1 MITSRQELTRDMIF
15 YSVCVSDFEKLDF
28 KNDALAGVRANYFN
42 SNHRPQADD
51 TDILLDDVSYKL
63 SYKMSK
69 NQPLSWKVTKNL
81 RPYQSVKRETGGI
94 YCVRY
99 YTENATVYK
108 KQFFDSSHLWI
119 RTEYFDKSIE
129 GERLC
134 TVSPKKIDDVIVIE
148 KITFSNN
155 RKVGSETLFPSDKNS
170 DGNSAALVY
179 SNNGMI
185 WYDSSFVPKYSV
197 KEESKENT
205 VSEPKPSRFELE
217 ADKFLPDYSP
227 ENPIDLSSLEYL
239 EDTFKEPQPQI
250 TAYDRI
256 EKILEEAHKTNK
268 NLFGQVIEHSGVE
281 VADEESDVLAQADES
296 VEEKVTENHDD
307 EVIEQAEKFEKSD
320 ETESKDDNNLQN
332 TVVEE
337 GDVTIAEE
345 ERKSDAVVST
355 TSGNYEYFGAVDENG
370 LRTGRG
376 RTVSPS
382 GITAYDGEYA
392 QGKRDGFGVFY
403 YKNGDINYVGDWKEN
418 QRSGAGVGYR
428 TSDGTMHIGKWENN
442 SPTNYGARFNKDG
455 TFIDVADYANGVK
468 NGKCISLDEN
478 GNFYISIWEN
488 GKKISEHIIEW

>member
-108 KQFFDSSHLWI
+108 KQFFDSLHLWI

-268 NLFGQVIEHSGVE
+268 NLFGQIIENTCVE
-281 VADEESDVLAQADES
+281 IADEETELLDDS
-296 VEEKVTENHDD
+296 EELTKENM
-307 EVIEQAEKFEKSD
+307 A
-320 ETESKDDNNLQN
+320 ESKAEISEKTQQASD
-332 TVVEE
+332 TEE
-337 GDVTIAEE
+337 HTEESETTQEVREDIVKAEE
-345 ERKSDAVVST
+345 EKKSDAVVST
-355 TSGNYEYFGAVDENG
+355 TSGNYKYFGAVDENG

-403 YKNGDINYVGDWKEN
+403 YKNGDINYVGEWAQN
-418 QRSGAGVGYR
+418 RRSGAGVGYR
-428 TSDGTMHIGKWENN
+428 TSDGTMHIGKWDSNT
-442 SPTNYGARFNKDG
+442 PCGYGARFNKDG
-455 TFIDVADYANGVK
+455 TFLDVADYTNGKK

>member
-250 TAYDRI
+250 TDYDRI

-268 NLFGQVIEHSGVE
+268 NLFGQIIENTCVE
-281 VADEESDVLAQADES
+281 IADEETELLDDS
-296 VEEKVTENHDD
+296 EELTEENM
-307 EVIEQAEKFEKSD
+307 A
-320 ETESKDDNNLQN
+320 ESKAEISEKTQQASD
-332 TVVEE
+332 TEE
-337 GDVTIAEE
+337 HTEESETTQEVREDIVKAEE
-345 ERKSDAVVST
+345 EKKSDAVVST
-355 TSGNYEYFGAVDENG
+355 TSGNYKYFGAVDENG

-403 YKNGDINYVGDWKEN
+403 YKNGDINYVGEWAQN
-418 QRSGAGVGYR
+418 RRSGAGVGYR
-428 TSDGTMHIGKWENN
+428 TSDGTMHIGKWDSNT
-442 SPTNYGARFNKDG
+442 PCGYGARFNKDG
-455 TFIDVADYANGVK
+455 TFLDVADYTNGKK

>member
-69 NQPLSWKVTKNL
+69 NQPLSWKVIKNL

-268 NLFGQVIEHSGVE
+268 NLFGQIIENTCVE
-281 VADEESDVLAQADES
+281 IADEETELLDDS
-296 VEEKVTENHDD
+296 EELTEENM
-307 EVIEQAEKFEKSD
+307 A
-320 ETESKDDNNLQN
+320 ESKAESKAEISEKTQQASD
-332 TVVEE
+332 TEE
-337 GDVTIAEE
+337 HTEESETTQEVREDIVKAEE
-345 ERKSDAVVST
+345 EKKSDAVVST
-355 TSGNYEYFGAVDENG
+355 TSGNYKYFGAVDENG

-403 YKNGDINYVGDWKEN
+403 YKNGDINYVGEWAQN
-418 QRSGAGVGYR
+418 RRSGAGVGYR
-428 TSDGTMHIGKWENN
+428 TSDGTMHIGKWDSNT
-442 SPTNYGARFNKDG
+442 PCGYGARFNKDG
-455 TFIDVADYANGVK
+455 TFLYVADYTNGKK

>member
-99 YTENATVYK
+99 YTENVTVYK

-227 ENPIDLSSLEYL
+227 ENPIDLSSLKYL

-268 NLFGQVIEHSGVE
+268 NLFGQIIENTCVE
-281 VADEESDVLAQADES
+281 IADEETELLDDS
-296 VEEKVTENHDD
+296 EELTEENM
-307 EVIEQAEKFEKSD
+307 A
-320 ETESKDDNNLQN
+320 ESKAESKAEISEKTQQASD
-332 TVVEE
+332 TEE
-337 GDVTIAEE
+337 HTEESETTQEVREDIVKAEE
-345 ERKSDAVVST
+345 EKKSDAVVST
-355 TSGNYEYFGAVDENG
+355 TSGNYKYFGAVDENG

-403 YKNGDINYVGDWKEN
+403 YKNGDINYVGEWAQN
-418 QRSGAGVGYR
+418 RRSGAGVGYR
-428 TSDGTMHIGKWENN
+428 TSDGTMHIGKWDSNT
-442 SPTNYGARFNKDG
+442 PCGYGARFNKDG
-455 TFIDVADYANGVK
+455 TFLDVADYTNGKK

>member
-268 NLFGQVIEHSGVE
+268 NLFGQIIENTCVE
-281 VADEESDVLAQADES
+281 IADEE
-296 VEEKVTENHDD
+296 TELLDD
-307 EVIEQAEKFEKSD
+307 SD
-320 ETESKDDNNLQN
+320 ELTEDNMAESKAEISEKTQQASD
-332 TVVEE
+332 TEE
-337 GDVTIAEE
+337 HTEESETTQEVREDIVKAEE
-345 ERKSDAVVST
+345 EKKSDAVVST
-355 TSGNYEYFGAVDENG
+355 TSGNYKYFGAVDENG

-403 YKNGDINYVGDWKEN
+403 YKNGDINYVGEWAQN
-418 QRSGAGVGYR
+418 RRSGAGVGYR
-428 TSDGTMHIGKWENN
+428 TSDGTMHIGKWDSNT
-442 SPTNYGARFNKDG
+442 PCGYGARFNKDG
-455 TFIDVADYANGVK
+455 TFLDVADYTNGKK

>member
-69 NQPLSWKVTKNL
+69 NQPLSWKVIKNL

-268 NLFGQVIEHSGVE
+268 NLFGQIIENTCVE
-281 VADEESDVLAQADES
+281 IADEETELLDDS
-296 VEEKVTENHDD
+296 EELTEENM
-307 EVIEQAEKFEKSD
+307 A
-320 ETESKDDNNLQN
+320 ESKAESKAEISEKTQQASD
-332 TVVEE
+332 TEE
-337 GDVTIAEE
+337 HTEESETTQEVREDIVKAEE
-345 ERKSDAVVST
+345 EKKSDAVVST
-355 TSGNYEYFGAVDENG
+355 TSGNYKYFGAVDENG

-403 YKNGDINYVGDWKEN
+403 YKNGDINYVGEWAQN
-418 QRSGAGVGYR
+418 RRSGAGVGYR
-428 TSDGTMHIGKWENN
+428 TSDGTMHIGKWDSNT
-442 SPTNYGARFNKDG
+442 PCGYGARFNKDG
-455 TFIDVADYANGVK
+455 TFLDVADYTNGKK

>member
-268 NLFGQVIEHSGVE
+268 NLFGQIIENTCVE
-281 VADEESDVLAQADES
+281 IADEETELLDDS
-296 VEEKVTENHDD
+296 EELTKENM
-307 EVIEQAEKFEKSD
+307 A
-320 ETESKDDNNLQN
+320 ESKAEISEKTQQASD
-332 TVVEE
+332 TEE
-337 GDVTIAEE
+337 HTEEIETTQEVREDIVKAEE
-345 ERKSDAVVST
+345 EKKSDAVVST
-355 TSGNYEYFGAVDENG
+355 TSGNYKYFGAVDENG

-403 YKNGDINYVGDWKEN
+403 YKNGDINYVGEWAQN
-418 QRSGAGVGYR
+418 RRSGAGVGYR
-428 TSDGTMHIGKWENN
+428 TSDGTMHIGKWDSNT
-442 SPTNYGARFNKDG
+442 PCGYGARFNKDG

>member
-155 RKVGSETLFPSDKNS
+155 RKVGSETLFPSDKNL

-197 KEESKENT
+197 KEENKENT
-205 VSEPKPSRFELE
+205 VNEPKPSRFELE

-268 NLFGQVIEHSGVE
+268 NLFGQIIENTCVE
-281 VADEESDVLAQADES
+281 IADEETELLDDS
-296 VEEKVTENHDD
+296 EELTEENM
-307 EVIEQAEKFEKSD
+307 A
-320 ETESKDDNNLQN
+320 ESKAEISEKTQQASD
-332 TVVEE
+332 TEE
-337 GDVTIAEE
+337 HTEESETTQEVREDIVKAEE
-345 ERKSDAVVST
+345 EKKSDAVVST

-403 YKNGDINYVGDWKEN
+403 YKNGDINYVGEWAQN
-418 QRSGAGVGYR
+418 RRSGAGVGYR
-428 TSDGTMHIGKWENN
+428 TSDGTMHIGKWDSNT
-442 SPTNYGARFNKDG
+442 PCGYGARFNKDG

>member
-268 NLFGQVIEHSGVE
+268 NLFGQIIENTCVE
-281 VADEESDVLAQADES
+281 IADEETELLDDS
-296 VEEKVTENHDD
+296 EELTEENM
-307 EVIEQAEKFEKSD
+307 A
-320 ETESKDDNNLQN
+320 ESKAEISEKTQQASD
-332 TVVEE
+332 TEE
-337 GDVTIAEE
+337 HTEESKTTQEVREDIVKAEE
-345 ERKSDAVVST
+345 EKKSDAVVST

-403 YKNGDINYVGDWKEN
+403 YKNGDINYVGEWAQN
-418 QRSGAGVGYR
+418 RRSGAGVGYR
-428 TSDGTMHIGKWENN
+428 TSDGTMHIGKWDSNT
-442 SPTNYGARFNKDG
+442 PCGYGARFNKDG

>member
-51 TDILLDDVSYKL
+51 TDIFLDDVSYKL

-268 NLFGQVIEHSGVE
+268 NLFGQIIENTCVE
-281 VADEESDVLAQADES
+281 IADEETELLDDS
-296 VEEKVTENHDD
+296 EELTEENM
-307 EVIEQAEKFEKSD
+307 A
-320 ETESKDDNNLQN
+320 ESKAEISEKTQQASD
-332 TVVEE
+332 TEE
-337 GDVTIAEE
+337 HTEESETTQEVREDIVKAEE
-345 ERKSDAVVST
+345 EKKSDAVVST
-355 TSGNYEYFGAVDENG
+355 TSGNYKYFGAVDENG

-403 YKNGDINYVGDWKEN
+403 YKNGDINYVGEWAQN
-418 QRSGAGVGYR
+418 RRSGAGVGYR
-428 TSDGTMHIGKWENN
+428 TSDGTMHIGKWDSNT
-442 SPTNYGARFNKDG
+442 PYGYGARFNKDG
-455 TFIDVADYANGVK
+455 TFLDVADYTNGKK

>member
-1 MITSRQELTRDMIF
+1 MITSQQELTRDMIF

-268 NLFGQVIEHSGVE
+268 NLFGQIIENTCVE
-281 VADEESDVLAQADES
+281 IADEETELLDDS
-296 VEEKVTENHDD
+296 EELTEENM
-307 EVIEQAEKFEKSD
+307 A
-320 ETESKDDNNLQN
+320 ESKAEISEKTQQASD
-332 TVVEE
+332 TEE
-337 GDVTIAEE
+337 HTEESETTQEVKEDIVKAEE
-345 ERKSDAVVST
+345 EKKSDAVVST
-355 TSGNYEYFGAVDENG
+355 TSGNYKYFGAVDENG

-403 YKNGDINYVGDWKEN
+403 YKNGDINYVGEWAQN
-418 QRSGAGVGYR
+418 RRSGAGVGYR
-428 TSDGTMHIGKWENN
+428 TSDGTMHIGKWDSNT
-442 SPTNYGARFNKDG
+442 PCGYGARFNKDG
-455 TFIDVADYANGVK
+455 TFLDVADYTNGKK

>member
-42 SNHRPQADD
+42 SNHHPQADD

-268 NLFGQVIEHSGVE
+268 NLFGQIIENTCVE
-281 VADEESDVLAQADES
+281 IADEETELLDDS
-296 VEEKVTENHDD
+296 EELTEENM
-307 EVIEQAEKFEKSD
+307 A
-320 ETESKDDNNLQN
+320 ESKAEISEKTQQASD
-332 TVVEE
+332 TEE
-337 GDVTIAEE
+337 HTEESETTQEDKEDIVKAEE
-345 ERKSDAVVST
+345 EKKSDAVVST
-355 TSGNYEYFGAVDENG
+355 TSGNYKYFGAVDENG

-403 YKNGDINYVGDWKEN
+403 YKNGDINYVGEWAQN
-418 QRSGAGVGYR
+418 RRSGAGVGYR
-428 TSDGTMHIGKWENN
+428 TSDGTMHIGKWDSNT
-442 SPTNYGARFNKDG
+442 PCGYGARFNKDG
-455 TFIDVADYANGVK
+455 TFLDVADYTNGKK

>member
-69 NQPLSWKVTKNL
+69 NQPLSWKVIKNL

-256 EKILEEAHKTNK
+256 EKILEEAHKANK
-268 NLFGQVIEHSGVE
+268 NLFGQIIENTCVE
-281 VADEESDVLAQADES
+281 IADEETELLDDS
-296 VEEKVTENHDD
+296 EELTEENM
-307 EVIEQAEKFEKSD
+307 A
-320 ETESKDDNNLQN
+320 ESKAESKAEISEKTQQASD
-332 TVVEE
+332 TEE
-337 GDVTIAEE
+337 HTEESETTQEVREDIVKAEE
-345 ERKSDAVVST
+345 EKKSDAVVST
-355 TSGNYEYFGAVDENG
+355 TSGNYKYFGAVDENG

-403 YKNGDINYVGDWKEN
+403 YKNGDINYVGEWAQN
-418 QRSGAGVGYR
+418 RRSGAGVGYR
-428 TSDGTMHIGKWENN
+428 TSDGTMHIGKWDSNT
-442 SPTNYGARFNKDG
+442 PCGYGARFNKDG
-455 TFIDVADYANGVK
+455 TFLDVADYTNGKK

>member
-1 MITSRQELTRDMIF
+1 MITSQQELTRDLIF

-268 NLFGQVIEHSGVE
+268 NLFGQIIENTCVE
-281 VADEESDVLAQADES
+281 IADEETELLDDS
-296 VEEKVTENHDD
+296 EELTEENM
-307 EVIEQAEKFEKSD
+307 A
-320 ETESKDDNNLQN
+320 ESKAEISEKTQQASD
-332 TVVEE
+332 TEE
-337 GDVTIAEE
+337 HTEESETTQEVREDIVKAEE
-345 ERKSDAVVST
+345 EKKSDAVVST
-355 TSGNYEYFGAVDENG
+355 TSGNYKYFGAVDENG

-403 YKNGDINYVGDWKEN
+403 YKNGDINYVGEWAQN
-418 QRSGAGVGYR
+418 RRNGAGVGYR

>member
-42 SNHRPQADD
+42 SNHRTQADD

-268 NLFGQVIEHSGVE
+268 NLFGQIIENTCVE
-281 VADEESDVLAQADES
+281 IADEETELLDDS
-296 VEEKVTENHDD
+296 EELTEENM
-307 EVIEQAEKFEKSD
+307 A
-320 ETESKDDNNLQN
+320 ESKAEISEKTQQASD
-332 TVVEE
+332 TEE
-337 GDVTIAEE
+337 HTEESETAQEVREDIVKAEE
-345 ERKSDAVVST
+345 EKKSDAVVST
-355 TSGNYEYFGAVDENG
+355 TSGNYKYFGAVDENG

-403 YKNGDINYVGDWKEN
+403 YKNGDINYVGEWAQN
-418 QRSGAGVGYR
+418 RRSGAGVGYR
-428 TSDGTMHIGKWENN
+428 TSDGTMHIGKWDSNT
-442 SPTNYGARFNKDG
+442 PCGYGARFNKDG
-455 TFIDVADYANGVK
+455 TFLDVADYTNGKK

>member
-1 MITSRQELTRDMIF
+1 MITSQQELTRDMIF

-42 SNHRPQADD
+42 SNHRPQTDD
-51 TDILLDDVSYKL
+51 TDVVMDNVSYKL

-99 YTENATVYK
+99 YSENATVFK
-108 KQFFDSSHLWI
+108 KQFFDNSHLWI

-134 TVSPKKIDDVIVIE
+134 TVSPKKLDGIIVIE

-155 RKVGSETLFPSDKNS
+155 RKVSSETLFPSDKKPEKNCS
-170 DGNSAALVY
+170 ALVY

-185 WYDSSFVPKYSV
+185 WYDSSLAPASLLNDNERPLAEPEKTELVLNV
-197 KEESKENT
+197 ES
-205 VSEPKPSRFELE
+205 
-217 ADKFLPDYSP
+217 FLPDCQP
-227 ENPIDLSSLEYL
+227 KNPIDLSKLEYL
-239 EDTFKEPQPQI
+239 EDTFKEPVPQI

-268 NLFGQVIEHSGVE
+268 NLFGQIIEHSGVE
-281 VADEESDVLAQADES
+281 VADEEADNSTEIHKDCNGISDENSKNDEQLLIKTVSADSAGEADES
-296 VEEKVTENHDD
+296 IDVITSEEDK
-307 EVIEQAEKFEKSD
+307 
-320 ETESKDDNNLQN
+320 
-332 TVVEE
+332 
-337 GDVTIAEE
+337 
-345 ERKSDAVVST
+345 KSDAVVST
-355 TSGNYEYFGAVDENG
+355 SSGDYKYYGAVDDNG

-376 RTVSPS
+376 RTESPS

-403 YKNGDINYVGDWKEN
+403 YKNGDINYVGEWKEN
-418 QRSGAGVGYR
+418 RRSGAGVGYR
-428 TSDGTMHIGKWENN
+428 TSDGTMHIGRWESN
-442 SPTNYGARFNKDG
+442 SPTGYGARFDKNG
-455 TFIDVADYANGVK
+455 SFIDVADYANGVK
-468 NGKCISLDEN
+468 NGKCISLDDN
-478 GNFYISIWEN
+478 GNFYISVWDN
-488 GKKISEHIIEW
+488 GKKISEHIIEL

>member
-185 WYDSSFVPKYSV
+185 WYDSSFAPKYSV

-205 VSEPKPSRFELE
+205 VSEPQPSRFELE

-268 NLFGQVIEHSGVE
+268 NLFGQIIENTCVE
-281 VADEESDVLAQADES
+281 IADEETELLDDS
-296 VEEKVTENHDD
+296 EELTEENM
-307 EVIEQAEKFEKSD
+307 A
-320 ETESKDDNNLQN
+320 ESKAEISEKTQQASD
-332 TVVEE
+332 TEE
-337 GDVTIAEE
+337 HTEESETTQEVREDIVKAEE
-345 ERKSDAVVST
+345 EKKSDAVVST
-355 TSGNYEYFGAVDENG
+355 TSGNYKYFGAVDENG

-403 YKNGDINYVGDWKEN
+403 YKNGDINYVGEWAQN
-418 QRSGAGVGYR
+418 RRSGAGVGYR
-428 TSDGTMHIGKWENN
+428 TSDGTMHIGKWDSNT
-442 SPTNYGARFNKDG
+442 PCGYGARFNKDG

>member
-185 WYDSSFVPKYSV
+185 WYDSSFAPKYSV
-197 KEESKENT
+197 KEENKENT
-205 VSEPKPSRFELE
+205 VNEPKPSRFELE

-268 NLFGQVIEHSGVE
+268 NLFGQIIENTCVE
-281 VADEESDVLAQADES
+281 IADEETELLDDS
-296 VEEKVTENHDD
+296 EELTEENMP
-307 EVIEQAEKFEKSD
+307 
-320 ETESKDDNNLQN
+320 ESKAEISEKTQQASD
-332 TVVEE
+332 TEE
-337 GDVTIAEE
+337 HTEESETTQEVREDIVKAEE
-345 ERKSDAVVST
+345 EKKSDAVVST

-403 YKNGDINYVGDWKEN
+403 YKNGDINYVGEWAQN
-418 QRSGAGVGYR
+418 RRSGAGVGYR
-428 TSDGTMHIGKWENN
+428 TSDGTMHIGKWDSNT
-442 SPTNYGARFNKDG
+442 PCGYGARFNKDG
-455 TFIDVADYANGVK
+455 TFLDVADYTNGKK

>member
-1 MITSRQELTRDMIF
+1 MITSQQELTRDMIF

-268 NLFGQVIEHSGVE
+268 NLFGQIIENTCVE
-281 VADEESDVLAQADES
+281 IADEETELLDDS
-296 VEEKVTENHDD
+296 EELTEENM
-307 EVIEQAEKFEKSD
+307 A
-320 ETESKDDNNLQN
+320 ESKAEISEKTQQASD
-332 TVVEE
+332 TEE
-337 GDVTIAEE
+337 HTEESETAQEVREDIVKAEE
-345 ERKSDAVVST
+345 EKKSDAVVST

-403 YKNGDINYVGDWKEN
+403 YKNGDINYVGEWAQN
-418 QRSGAGVGYR
+418 RRSGAGVGYR
-428 TSDGTMHIGKWENN
+428 TSDGTMHIGKWDSNT
-442 SPTNYGARFNKDG
+442 PCGYGARFNKDG
-455 TFIDVADYANGVK
+455 TFLDVADYTNGKK

>member
-268 NLFGQVIEHSGVE
+268 NLFGQIIENTCVE
-281 VADEESDVLAQADES
+281 IADEETKLLDDS
-296 VEEKVTENHDD
+296 EELTEENM
-307 EVIEQAEKFEKSD
+307 A
-320 ETESKDDNNLQN
+320 ESKAEISEKTQQASD
-332 TVVEE
+332 TEE
-337 GDVTIAEE
+337 HTEESETTQEVREDIVKAEE
-345 ERKSDAVVST
+345 EKKSDAVVST
-355 TSGNYEYFGAVDENG
+355 TSGNYKYFGAVDENG

-403 YKNGDINYVGDWKEN
+403 YKNGDINYVGEWAQN
-418 QRSGAGVGYR
+418 RRSGAGVGYR
-428 TSDGTMHIGKWENN
+428 TSDGTMHIGKWDSNT
-442 SPTNYGARFNKDG
+442 PCGYGARFNKDG
-455 TFIDVADYANGVK
+455 TFIDVADYTNGKK

>member
-1 MITSRQELTRDMIF
+1 MIF

-268 NLFGQVIEHSGVE
+268 NLFGQIIENTCVE
-281 VADEESDVLAQADES
+281 IADEETELLDDS
-296 VEEKVTENHDD
+296 EELTEENM
-307 EVIEQAEKFEKSD
+307 A
-320 ETESKDDNNLQN
+320 ESKAEISEKTQQASD
-332 TVVEE
+332 TEE
-337 GDVTIAEE
+337 HTEESETTQEVREDIVKAEE
-345 ERKSDAVVST
+345 EKKSDAVVST

-403 YKNGDINYVGDWKEN
+403 YKNGDINYVGEWAQN
-418 QRSGAGVGYR
+418 RRSGAGVGYR
-428 TSDGTMHIGKWENN
+428 TSDGTMHIGKWDSNT
-442 SPTNYGARFNKDG
+442 PCGYGARFNKDG
-455 TFIDVADYANGVK
+455 TFLDVADYTNGKK

>member
-268 NLFGQVIEHSGVE
+268 NLFGQIIENTCVE
-281 VADEESDVLAQADES
+281 IADEETELLDDSEKLT
-296 VEEKVTENHDD
+296 EENMP
-307 EVIEQAEKFEKSD
+307 
-320 ETESKDDNNLQN
+320 ESKAEISEKTQQASD
-332 TVVEE
+332 TEE
-337 GDVTIAEE
+337 HTEESETTQEVREDIVKAEE
-345 ERKSDAVVST
+345 EKKSDAVVST
-355 TSGNYEYFGAVDENG
+355 TSGNYKYFGAVDENG

-403 YKNGDINYVGDWKEN
+403 YKNGDINYVGEWAQN
-418 QRSGAGVGYR
+418 RRSGAGVGYR
-428 TSDGTMHIGKWENN
+428 TSDGTMHIGKWDSNT
-442 SPTNYGARFNKDG
+442 PCGYGARFNKDG
-455 TFIDVADYANGVK
+455 TFLDVADYTNGKK

>member
-205 VSEPKPSRFELE
+205 VSEPKPSMFELE
-217 ADKFLPDYSP
+217 ADKFLPDYFP

-268 NLFGQVIEHSGVE
+268 NLFGQIIENTCVE
-281 VADEESDVLAQADES
+281 IADEETELLDDS
-296 VEEKVTENHDD
+296 EELTEENM
-307 EVIEQAEKFEKSD
+307 A
-320 ETESKDDNNLQN
+320 ESKAEISEKTQQASD
-332 TVVEE
+332 TEE
-337 GDVTIAEE
+337 HTEESETTQEVREDIVKAEE
-345 ERKSDAVVST
+345 EKKSDAVVST
-355 TSGNYEYFGAVDENG
+355 TSGNYKYFGAVDENG

-403 YKNGDINYVGDWKEN
+403 YKNGDINYVGEWAQN
-418 QRSGAGVGYR
+418 RRSGAGVGYR
-428 TSDGTMHIGKWENN
+428 TSDGTMHIGKWDSNT
-442 SPTNYGARFNKDG
+442 PCGYGARFNKDG
-455 TFIDVADYANGVK
+455 TFLDVADYTNGKK

>member
-42 SNHRPQADD
+42 SNQRPQADD

-197 KEESKENT
+197 KEENKENT
-205 VSEPKPSRFELE
+205 VSEPQPSRFELE

-268 NLFGQVIEHSGVE
+268 NLFGQIIENTCVE
-281 VADEESDVLAQADES
+281 IADEETELLDDS
-296 VEEKVTENHDD
+296 EELTEENM
-307 EVIEQAEKFEKSD
+307 A
-320 ETESKDDNNLQN
+320 ESKAEISEKTQQASD
-332 TVVEE
+332 TEE
-337 GDVTIAEE
+337 HTEESETTQEVREDIVKAEE
-345 ERKSDAVVST
+345 EKKSDAVVST
-355 TSGNYEYFGAVDENG
+355 TSGNYEYFGVVDENG

-403 YKNGDINYVGDWKEN
+403 YKNGDINYVGEWAQN
-418 QRSGAGVGYR
+418 RRSGAGVGYR
-428 TSDGTMHIGKWENN
+428 TSDGTMHIGKWDSNT
-442 SPTNYGARFNKDG
+442 PCGYGARFNKDG
-455 TFIDVADYANGVK
+455 TFLDVADYTNGKK

>member
-42 SNHRPQADD
+42 SNHHPQADD

-268 NLFGQVIEHSGVE
+268 NLFGQIIENTCVE
-281 VADEESDVLAQADES
+281 IADEETELLDDS
-296 VEEKVTENHDD
+296 EELTEENM
-307 EVIEQAEKFEKSD
+307 A
-320 ETESKDDNNLQN
+320 ESKAEISEKTQQASD
-332 TVVEE
+332 TEE
-337 GDVTIAEE
+337 HTEESETTQEVKEDIVKAEE
-345 ERKSDAVVST
+345 EKKSDAVVST
-355 TSGNYEYFGAVDENG
+355 TSGNYKYFGAVDENG

-403 YKNGDINYVGDWKEN
+403 YKNGEINYVGEWAQN
-418 QRSGAGVGYR
+418 RRSGAGVGYR
-428 TSDGTMHIGKWENN
+428 TSDGTMHIGKWDSNT
-442 SPTNYGARFNKDG
+442 PCGYGARFNKDG
-455 TFIDVADYANGVK
+455 TFLDVADYTNGKK

>member
-268 NLFGQVIEHSGVE
+268 NLFGQIIENTCVE
-281 VADEESDVLAQADES
+281 IADEETELLDDS
-296 VEEKVTENHDD
+296 EELTEENM
-307 EVIEQAEKFEKSD
+307 A
-320 ETESKDDNNLQN
+320 ESKAEISEKTQQASD
-332 TVVEE
+332 TEE
-337 GDVTIAEE
+337 HTEESETTQEVKEDIVKAEE
-345 ERKSDAVVST
+345 EKKSDAVVST
-355 TSGNYEYFGAVDENG
+355 TSGNYKYFGAVDENG

-403 YKNGDINYVGDWKEN
+403 YKNGDINYVGEWAQN
-418 QRSGAGVGYR
+418 RRSGAGVGYR
-428 TSDGTMHIGKWENN
+428 TSDGTMHIGKWDSNT
-442 SPTNYGARFNKDG
+442 PCGYGARFNKDG
-455 TFIDVADYANGVK
+455 TFLDVADYTNGKK

-488 GKKISEHIIEW
+488 GKKISERIIEW

>member
-268 NLFGQVIEHSGVE
+268 NLFGQIIENTCVE
-281 VADEESDVLAQADES
+281 IADEETELLDDS
-296 VEEKVTENHDD
+296 EELTEENM
-307 EVIEQAEKFEKSD
+307 A
-320 ETESKDDNNLQN
+320 ESKAESKAEISEKTQQASD
-332 TVVEE
+332 TEE
-337 GDVTIAEE
+337 HTEESETTQEVREDIVKAEE
-345 ERKSDAVVST
+345 EKKSDAVVST
-355 TSGNYEYFGAVDENG
+355 TSGNYKYFGAVDENG

-403 YKNGDINYVGDWKEN
+403 YKNGDINYVGEWAQN
-418 QRSGAGVGYR
+418 RRSGAGVGYR
-428 TSDGTMHIGKWENN
+428 TSDGTMHIGKWDSNT
-442 SPTNYGARFNKDG
+442 PCGYGARFNKDG

>member
-1 MITSRQELTRDMIF
+1 MITSRQKLTRDMIF

-69 NQPLSWKVTKNL
+69 NQPLSWKVIKNL

-268 NLFGQVIEHSGVE
+268 NLFGQIIENTCVE
-281 VADEESDVLAQADES
+281 IADEETELLDDS
-296 VEEKVTENHDD
+296 EELTEENM
-307 EVIEQAEKFEKSD
+307 A
-320 ETESKDDNNLQN
+320 ESKAESKAEISEKTQQASD
-332 TVVEE
+332 TEE
-337 GDVTIAEE
+337 HTEESETTQEVREDIVKAEE
-345 ERKSDAVVST
+345 EKKSDAVVST
-355 TSGNYEYFGAVDENG
+355 TSGNYKYFGAVDENG

-403 YKNGDINYVGDWKEN
+403 YKNGDINYVGEWAQN
-418 QRSGAGVGYR
+418 RRSGAGVGYR
-428 TSDGTMHIGKWENN
+428 TSDGTMHIGKWDSNT
-442 SPTNYGARFNKDG
+442 PCGYGARFNKDG
-455 TFIDVADYANGVK
+455 TFLDVADYTNGKK

>member
-268 NLFGQVIEHSGVE
+268 NLFGQIIENTCVE
-281 VADEESDVLAQADES
+281 IADEETELLDDS
-296 VEEKVTENHDD
+296 EELTEENM
-307 EVIEQAEKFEKSD
+307 A
-320 ETESKDDNNLQN
+320 ESKAEISEKTQQASD
-332 TVVEE
+332 TEE
-337 GDVTIAEE
+337 HTEESETTQEVREDIVKAEE
-345 ERKSDAVVST
+345 EKKSDAVVST
-355 TSGNYEYFGAVDENG
+355 TSGNYKYFGAVDENG

-403 YKNGDINYVGDWKEN
+403 YKNGDINYVGEWAQN
-418 QRSGAGVGYR
+418 RRSGAGVGYR
-428 TSDGTMHIGKWENN
+428 TSDGTMHIGKWDSNT
-442 SPTNYGARFNKDG
+442 PCGYGARFNKDG
-455 TFIDVADYANGVK
+455 TFIDVADYTNGKK

>member
-99 YTENATVYK
+99 YTENVTVYK

-205 VSEPKPSRFELE
+205 VNKPKPSRFKLE

-239 EDTFKEPQPQI
+239 QDTFKEPQPQI

-268 NLFGQVIEHSGVE
+268 NLFGQIIENTCVE
-281 VADEESDVLAQADES
+281 IADEETELLDDS
-296 VEEKVTENHDD
+296 EELTEENM
-307 EVIEQAEKFEKSD
+307 A
-320 ETESKDDNNLQN
+320 ESKAEISEKTQQASD
-332 TVVEE
+332 TEE
-337 GDVTIAEE
+337 HTEESETTQEVREDIVKAEE
-345 ERKSDAVVST
+345 EKKSDAVVST
-355 TSGNYEYFGAVDENG
+355 TSGNYEYFGEVDENG

-403 YKNGDINYVGDWKEN
+403 YKNGDINYVGEWAQN
-418 QRSGAGVGYR
+418 RRSGAGVGYR
-428 TSDGTMHIGKWENN
+428 TSDGTMHIGKWDSNT
-442 SPTNYGARFNKDG
+442 PCGYGARFNKDG
-455 TFIDVADYANGVK
+455 TFLDVADYTNGKK

>member
-185 WYDSSFVPKYSV
+185 WYDSSFAPKYSV

-205 VSEPKPSRFELE
+205 VNEPKPSRFELE

-268 NLFGQVIEHSGVE
+268 NLFGQIIENTCVE
-281 VADEESDVLAQADES
+281 IADEETELLDDS
-296 VEEKVTENHDD
+296 EELTKENM
-307 EVIEQAEKFEKSD
+307 A
-320 ETESKDDNNLQN
+320 ESKAEISEKTQQASD
-332 TVVEE
+332 TEE
-337 GDVTIAEE
+337 HTEESETTQEVREDIVKAEE
-345 ERKSDAVVST
+345 EKKSDAVVST

-403 YKNGDINYVGDWKEN
+403 YKNGDINYVGEWAQN
-418 QRSGAGVGYR
+418 RRSGAGVGYR
-428 TSDGTMHIGKWENN
+428 TSDGTMHIGKWDSNT
-442 SPTNYGARFNKDG
+442 PCGYGARFNKDG

>member
-155 RKVGSETLFPSDKNS
+155 RKVGSETLFPADKNS

-205 VSEPKPSRFELE
+205 VSEPQPSRFELE

-268 NLFGQVIEHSGVE
+268 NLFGQIIENTCVE
-281 VADEESDVLAQADES
+281 IADEETELLDDS
-296 VEEKVTENHDD
+296 EELTEENM
-307 EVIEQAEKFEKSD
+307 A
-320 ETESKDDNNLQN
+320 ESKAEISEKTQQASD
-332 TVVEE
+332 TEE
-337 GDVTIAEE
+337 HTEESETTQEVREDIVKAEE
-345 ERKSDAVVST
+345 EKKSDAVVST
-355 TSGNYEYFGAVDENG
+355 TSGNYKYFGAVDENG

-403 YKNGDINYVGDWKEN
+403 YKNGDINYVGEWAQN
-418 QRSGAGVGYR
+418 RRSGAGVGYR
-428 TSDGTMHIGKWENN
+428 TSDGTMHIGKWDSNT
-442 SPTNYGARFNKDG
+442 PYGYGARFNKDG
-455 TFIDVADYANGVK
+455 TFLDVADYTNGKK

>member
-268 NLFGQVIEHSGVE
+268 NLFGQIIENTCVE
-281 VADEESDVLAQADES
+281 IADEETELLDDS
-296 VEEKVTENHDD
+296 EELTEENM
-307 EVIEQAEKFEKSD
+307 A
-320 ETESKDDNNLQN
+320 ESKAEISEKTQQASD
-332 TVVEE
+332 TEE
-337 GDVTIAEE
+337 HTEESETTQEVREDIVKAEE
-345 ERKSDAVVST
+345 EKKSDAVVST
-355 TSGNYEYFGAVDENG
+355 TSGNYKYFGAVDENG

-403 YKNGDINYVGDWKEN
+403 YKNGDINYVGEWAQN
-418 QRSGAGVGYR
+418 RRSGAGVGYR
-428 TSDGTMHIGKWENN
+428 TSDGTMHIGKWDSNT
-442 SPTNYGARFNKDG
+442 PCGYGARFNKDG

>member
-268 NLFGQVIEHSGVE
+268 NLFGQIIENTCVE
-281 VADEESDVLAQADES
+281 IADEETELLDDS
-296 VEEKVTENHDD
+296 EELTEENM
-307 EVIEQAEKFEKSD
+307 A
-320 ETESKDDNNLQN
+320 ESKAEISEKTQQASD
-332 TVVEE
+332 TEE
-337 GDVTIAEE
+337 HTEESETTQEVREDIVKAEE
-345 ERKSDAVVST
+345 EKKSDAVVST
-355 TSGNYEYFGAVDENG
+355 TSGNYKYFGAVDENG

-403 YKNGDINYVGDWKEN
+403 YKNGDINYVGEWAQN
-418 QRSGAGVGYR
+418 RRSGAGVGYR
-428 TSDGTMHIGKWENN
+428 TSDGTMHIGKWDSNT
-442 SPTNYGARFNKDG
+442 PYGYGARFNKDG
-455 TFIDVADYANGVK
+455 TFLDVADYTNGKK

>member
-170 DGNSAALVY
+170 DGNSTALVY

-268 NLFGQVIEHSGVE
+268 NLFGQIIENTCVE
-281 VADEESDVLAQADES
+281 IADEETELLDDS
-296 VEEKVTENHDD
+296 EELTEDNM
-307 EVIEQAEKFEKSD
+307 A
-320 ETESKDDNNLQN
+320 ESKAEISEKTQQASD
-332 TVVEE
+332 TEE
-337 GDVTIAEE
+337 HTEESETTQEVREDIVKAEE
-345 ERKSDAVVST
+345 EKKSDAVVST
-355 TSGNYEYFGAVDENG
+355 TSGNYKYFGAVDENG

-403 YKNGDINYVGDWKEN
+403 YKNGDINYVGEWAQN
-418 QRSGAGVGYR
+418 RRSGAGVGYR
-428 TSDGTMHIGKWENN
+428 TSDGTMHIGKWDSNT
-442 SPTNYGARFNKDG
+442 PCGYGARFNKDG
-455 TFIDVADYANGVK
+455 TFLDVADYTNGKK

>member
-268 NLFGQVIEHSGVE
+268 NLFGQIIENTCVE
-281 VADEESDVLAQADES
+281 IADEETELLDDS
-296 VEEKVTENHDD
+296 EELTEENM
-307 EVIEQAEKFEKSD
+307 A
-320 ETESKDDNNLQN
+320 ESKAEVSEKTQQASD
-332 TVVEE
+332 TEE
-337 GDVTIAEE
+337 HTEESETTQEVKEDIVKAEE
-345 ERKSDAVVST
+345 EKKSDAVVST
-355 TSGNYEYFGAVDENG
+355 TSGNYKYFGAVDENG

-403 YKNGDINYVGDWKEN
+403 YKNGDINYVGEWAQN
-418 QRSGAGVGYR
+418 RRSGAGVGYR
-428 TSDGTMHIGKWENN
+428 TSDGTMHIGKWDSNT
-442 SPTNYGARFNKDG
+442 PCGYGARFNKDG
-455 TFIDVADYANGVK
+455 TFLDVADYTNGKK

>member
-108 KQFFDSSHLWI
+108 KQFFDTSHLWI

-205 VSEPKPSRFELE
+205 VSEPKPNRFELE

-268 NLFGQVIEHSGVE
+268 NLFGQIIENTCVE
-281 VADEESDVLAQADES
+281 IADEETELLDDS
-296 VEEKVTENHDD
+296 EELTEENM
-307 EVIEQAEKFEKSD
+307 A
-320 ETESKDDNNLQN
+320 ESKAEISEKTQQASD
-332 TVVEE
+332 TEE
-337 GDVTIAEE
+337 HTEESETTQEVREDIVKAEE
-345 ERKSDAVVST
+345 EKKSDAVVST
-355 TSGNYEYFGAVDENG
+355 TSGNYKYFGAVDENG

-403 YKNGDINYVGDWKEN
+403 YKNGDINYVGEWAQN
-418 QRSGAGVGYR
+418 RRSGAGVGYR
-428 TSDGTMHIGKWENN
+428 TSDGTMHIGKWDSNT
-442 SPTNYGARFNKDG
+442 PCGYGARFNKDG

>member
-1 MITSRQELTRDMIF
+1 MITSQQELTRDMIF

-268 NLFGQVIEHSGVE
+268 TLFGQIIENTCVE
-281 VADEESDVLAQADES
+281 IADEETELLDDS
-296 VEEKVTENHDD
+296 EELTEDNM
-307 EVIEQAEKFEKSD
+307 A
-320 ETESKDDNNLQN
+320 ESKAEISEKTQQASD
-332 TVVEE
+332 TEE
-337 GDVTIAEE
+337 HTEESETTQEVREDIVKAEE
-345 ERKSDAVVST
+345 EKKSDAVVST
-355 TSGNYEYFGAVDENG
+355 TSGNYKYFGAVDENG

-403 YKNGDINYVGDWKEN
+403 YKNGDINYVGEWAQN
-418 QRSGAGVGYR
+418 RRSGAGVGYR
-428 TSDGTMHIGKWENN
+428 TSDGTMHIGKWDSNT
-442 SPTNYGARFNKDG
+442 PCGYGARFNKDG
-455 TFIDVADYANGVK
+455 TFLDVADYTNGKK

>member
-42 SNHRPQADD
+42 SNQRPQADD

-268 NLFGQVIEHSGVE
+268 NLFGQIIENTCVE
-281 VADEESDVLAQADES
+281 IADEETELLDDS
-296 VEEKVTENHDD
+296 EELTEENM
-307 EVIEQAEKFEKSD
+307 A
-320 ETESKDDNNLQN
+320 ESKAEISEKTQQASD
-332 TVVEE
+332 TEE
-337 GDVTIAEE
+337 HTEESETTQEVREDIVKAEE
-345 ERKSDAVVST
+345 EKKSDAVVST
-355 TSGNYEYFGAVDENG
+355 TSGNYKYFGAVDENG

-403 YKNGDINYVGDWKEN
+403 YKNGDINYVGEWAQN
-418 QRSGAGVGYR
+418 RRSGAGVGYR
-428 TSDGTMHIGKWENN
+428 TSDGTMHIGKWDSNT
-442 SPTNYGARFNKDG
+442 PCGYGARFNKDG
-455 TFIDVADYANGVK
+455 TFLDVADYTNGKK

>member
-268 NLFGQVIEHSGVE
+268 NLFGQIIENTCVE
-281 VADEESDVLAQADES
+281 IADEETELLDDS
-296 VEEKVTENHDD
+296 EELTEENM
-307 EVIEQAEKFEKSD
+307 A
-320 ETESKDDNNLQN
+320 ESKAEISEKTQQASD
-332 TVVEE
+332 TEE
-337 GDVTIAEE
+337 HTEESETTQEVKEDIVKAEE
-345 ERKSDAVVST
+345 EKKSDAVVST
-355 TSGNYEYFGAVDENG
+355 TSGNYKYFGAVDENG

-392 QGKRDGFGVFY
+392 QGKHDGFGVFY
-403 YKNGDINYVGDWKEN
+403 YKNGDINYVGEWAQN
-418 QRSGAGVGYR
+418 RRSGAGVGYR
-428 TSDGTMHIGKWENN
+428 TSDGTMHIGKWDSNT
-442 SPTNYGARFNKDG
+442 PCGYGARFNKDG
-455 TFIDVADYANGVK
+455 TFLDVADYTNGKK